1 MMHIATNFSI
11 LFRAVIKGM
20 IVTLALVVPAKAG
33 RVIMLSKPTE
43 LQGSL
48 TLSPTGIQ
56 VQGAPPTQI
65 ALPDILEA
73 NFSDG
78 LQVNY
83 FSSIGDV
90 ATQLPPDWKGQDL
103 VKSEIPGSASYANG
117 ELTVNSPQLGPTN
130 GIDGRS
136 PCFVIGLPWRG
147 DGQWTFRIKS
157 ADAFAGFILGDH
169 LPFNAHIGISNWD
182 SNWDQAFMRD
192 MRGGTCCDRFTTQ
205 GVIPVW
211 YRITRQG
218 RSFTFQSSKDGDEWD
233 FCVQK
238 LLDLPADL
246 WALFFT
252 NGHAGKVGGK
262 VVFDHMVFT
271 PASGPTSAPGVL
283 LCSGSFMAGGFQVL
297 DFSKDA
303 PVGQFNCGGQVIPI
317 AAAQI
322 AQVVF
327 HSEMRKR
334 LGEVDNQVGIVMK
347 NGDFVGG
354 TFDGINSASAALTSL
369 VMGIETYTADE
380 MSACVLHPLKPIPAD
395 YEIRLKDGSALLA
408 KGLDA
413 KDGKLVVDEIS
424 GLEIPVTPDDIAQIR
439 VGTSRAQSLA
449 ALDWKVAKPPGEMA
463 AVRAS
468 PTRESAVCWTGGNQE
483 QIMAMTPGTSVD
495 FPLSEQ
501 YRAVALGLAL
511 PPQSPAN
518 AQASLRVLAD
528 GKEIFETPP
537 IRAGDA
543 PLFTEV
549 NVPPSKILTLV
560 AESASINV
568 RVLVIDPTTIREG
581 SL

>member
-1 MMHIATNFSI
+1 MVQHATKLSI
-11 LFRAVIKGM
+11 LFHAVIHG
-20 IVTLALVVPAKAG
+20 ILLTLALFLPAKAG
-33 RVIMLSKPTE
+33 MVMMLSKPTE
-43 LQGSL
+43 IQGPL

-56 VQGAPPTQI
+56 IQGATPTQI

-103 VKSEIPGSASYANG
+103 AKAEVSGSASYANG
-117 ELTVNSPQLGPTN
+117 ELTVNSPQLVPAN

-136 PCFVIGLPWRG
+136 PCFVVGPPWRG

-169 LPFNAHIGISNWD
+169 VPFNAHIGISNWD

-218 RSFTFQSSKDGDEWD
+218 SSFTFQSSKDGNEWD

-238 LLDLPADL
+238 LLDLPTDL

-252 NGHAGKVGGK
+252 NGHAGKDGGK
-262 VVFDHMVFT
+262 VVFDQMVFT

-283 LCSGSFMAGGFQVL
+283 LCSGSFMAGSFQSL
-297 DFSKDA
+297 DFSSDA
-303 PVGQFNCGGQVIPI
+303 PVGQFNRGGQVIPVS
-317 AAAQI
+317 AAQI

-334 LGEVDNQVGIVMK
+334 LGEADNQVGIAMK
-347 NGDFVGG
+347 NGDFVAG
-354 TFDGINSASAALTSL
+354 TFDGITSDSAALTSL
-369 VMGIETYTADE
+369 LMGIETYTADE

-408 KGLDA
+408 KGLEA

-424 GLEIPVTPDDIAQIR
+424 GLEIPVTSDDIAQIR
-439 VGTSRAQSLA
+439 AGTSRAQSLTF
-449 ALDWKVAKPPGEMA
+449 LDWKVTKPPGEKA

-468 PTRESAVCWTGGNQE
+468 SAPDPAVCWTGGNQE

-495 FPLSEQ
+495 FPLGEQ
-501 YRAVALGLAL
+501 YRAVALSLAL
-511 PPQSPAN
+511 PPQSPAK
-518 AQASLRVLAD
+518 AQATLRVLAD
-528 GKEIFETPP
+528 GKEILETLPVHAGEPP
-537 IRAGDA
+537 R
-543 PLFTEV
+543 FTEF
-549 NVPPSKILTLV
+549 NVPPSKTLTLV
-560 AESASINV
+560 AVSASPNV
-568 RVLVIDPTTIREG
+568 RVLVVDPTIIRED